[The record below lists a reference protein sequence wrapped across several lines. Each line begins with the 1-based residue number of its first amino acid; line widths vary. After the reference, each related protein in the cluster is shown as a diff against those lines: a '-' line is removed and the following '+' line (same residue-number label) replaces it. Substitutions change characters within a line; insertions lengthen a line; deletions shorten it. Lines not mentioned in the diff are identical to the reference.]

1 MKNRG
6 LVQRVL
12 EAYKIR
18 AFYYITNTLT
28 DSLVEIKYMIFTYA
42 QKRVFRLGFVDCD
55 TFYIRESSR
64 KILTSA
70 KEHLSHTKIPLNNSI
85 ELKNPQV
92 RSEIGVRGMF
102 NNNQ

>member
-1 MKNRG
+1 MKNLG

-12 EAYKIR
+12 EAYKIG

-28 DSLVEIKYMIFTYA
+28 NSLVGIKNMISFTYA

-55 TFYIRESSR
+55 TSYIRESSW

-70 KEHLSHTKIPLNNSI
+70 KEHLSHTKNTS
-85 ELKNPQV
+85 
-92 RSEIGVRGMF
+92 
-102 NNNQ
+102 